1 VVKFI
6 IRAVDDVLKT
16 HFWLA
21 KWLAD
26 TSKIEQKVYLQK
38 DAKWWARKQATEMVH
53 RVQILDPATG
63 TGTFLNEIIHYI
75 HAKMAGQAG
84 MWPSYVE
91 NDLLPRLHGFELMMA
106 SYTIAHLKIGL
117 TLAETGVTHLDRRL
131 QIYLTNSLE
140 EAKSK
145 KEDQGTLFW
154 LLESITD
161 EARQA
166 DEVKRDKPVMIVVG
180 NPPYSVSSTNKGEWI
195 QNLLTDYKKW
205 LGEKKINLDDDYIKF
220 IRFGESLIE
229 KNGEWVLAYIS
240 NNSFIDGIT
249 HRQMRNHLMET
260 FDSIYILDLHG
271 SAKKKETALDGSKDE
286 NVFDIMQW
294 VSINIFIKNSPLE
307 GSPKA
312 GVAKKLAQ
320 VHHLDLYGK
329 RNDKYDWLEN
339 HSLEDFQ
346 QLNPV
351 EPYYFFVPKDFSENV
366 EYEKGFKVDELF
378 PVWNSGIK
386 TDRDELFID
395 ENKDILIDR
404 MHKLLWWDMD
414 SWFVE
419 RYNVKDSG
427 SYKITQKISWSI
439 FDSNFIR
446 KIEYRPFDERW
457 IYYDKTIISRPA
469 DKVMRHLIHENLS
482 LSLKRQAKFH
492 FSYAFIHKN
501 ICESC
506 LFESAYANNSEFP
519 LYLYPDS
526 NGTTPPSGHPSNG
539 GESWT
544 RWVELS
550 GGDISQWGE
559 FSNRVA
565 NLDPMIAEKIA
576 QSIGMKYAPTE
587 TSLKTNFANFPPVS
601 VGGISARN
609 SPPLEGCPKGGVV
622 ASESSTTDILTPEAI
637 LDYIYAVLHSPSYRE
652 KYKEFLKI
660 DFPRVPYPQDRES
673 FDALVKL
680 GGELRVLH
688 LLESPKVEEYITT
701 FPVAGT
707 NEVGK
712 ILPRS
717 TDNSSHSR
725 EVLSENSPS
734 AEGVAFDVGEWQGRF
749 PLRKLWDLPY
759 NPLLKERARELRTQ
773 GILSEVLFWNMVK
786 NKQILWLDF
795 DRQRIIGNYIV
806 DFYLSSLGM
815 VFEIDGSSHDDKV
828 EYDANRDEFL
838 QSLGLQVIHILDHD
852 VKKNIEW
859 VMHIVRESIEKRR
872 LEFEETTQPSGQPP
886 HPVGHPS
893 MGGEF
898 SEQTQYGASWD
909 DFLDIYINDIQYFG
923 SVPRV
928 AWEFYIGWY
937 QPAQK
942 WLKDRKG
949 RTLTWEDIA
958 HYQSMIV
965 ALTETA
971 RVMGEV
977 DKVLEV

>member
-1 VVKFI
+1 
-6 IRAVDDVLKT
+6 
-16 HFWLA
+16 
-21 KWLAD
+21 
-26 TSKIEQKVYLQK
+26 
-38 DAKWWARKQATEMVH
+38 
-53 RVQILDPATG
+53 
-63 TGTFLNEIIHYI
+63 
-75 HAKMAGQAG
+75 
-84 MWPSYVE
+84 
-91 NDLLPRLHGFELMMA
+91 
-106 SYTIAHLKIGL
+106 
-117 TLAETGVTHLDRRL
+117 
-131 QIYLTNSLE
+131 
-140 EAKSK
+140 
-145 KEDQGTLFW
+145 
-154 LLESITD
+154 
-161 EARQA
+161 
-166 DEVKRDKPVMIVVG
+166 MIVVG

-492 FSYAFIHKN
+492 FSYAFIIKIYVNLVYSKVHMLIILN
-501 ICESC
+501 FLSISTLIRTEPPR
-506 LFESAYANNSEFP
+506 P
-519 LYLYPDS
+519 L
-526 NGTTPPSGHPSNG
+526 GTPPMEGNH
-539 GESWT
+539 
-544 RWVELS
+544 EL
-550 GGDISQWGE
+550 DEW
-559 FSNRVA
+559 NY
-565 NLDPMIAEKIA
+565 L
-576 QSIGMKYAPTE
+576 
-587 TSLKTNFANFPPVS
+587 
-601 VGGISARN
+601 
-609 SPPLEGCPKGGVV
+609 VV
-622 ASESSTTDILTPEAI
+622 T
-637 LDYIYAVLHSPSYRE
+637 
-652 KYKEFLKI
+652 FL
-660 DFPRVPYPQDRES
+660 
-673 FDALVKL
+673 
-680 GGELRVLH
+680 
-688 LLESPKVEEYITT
+688 
-701 FPVAGT
+701 
-707 NEVGK
+707 NE
-712 ILPRS
+712 
-717 TDNSSHSR
+717 
-725 EVLSENSPS
+725 
-734 AEGVAFDVGEWQGRF
+734 
-749 PLRKLWDLPY
+749 
-759 NPLLKERARELRTQ
+759 
-773 GILSEVLFWNMVK
+773 
-786 NKQILWLDF
+786 
-795 DRQRIIGNYIV
+795 
-806 DFYLSSLGM
+806 
-815 VFEIDGSSHDDKV
+815 GSS
-828 EYDANRDEFL
+828 R
-838 QSLGLQVIHILDHD
+838 
-852 VKKNIEW
+852 
-859 VMHIVRESIEKRR
+859 
-872 LEFEETTQPSGQPP
+872 
-886 HPVGHPS
+886 
-893 MGGEF
+893 
-898 SEQTQYGASWD
+898 
-909 DFLDIYINDIQYFG
+909 
-923 SVPRV
+923 
-928 AWEFYIGWY
+928 IG
-937 QPAQK
+937 
-942 WLKDRKG
+942 
-949 RTLTWEDIA
+949 
-958 HYQSMIV
+958 
-965 ALTETA
+965 
-971 RVMGEV
+971 
-977 DKVLEV
+977 